1 MSFDNHLHLEV
12 CGILQRIKNAIDN
25 EVLWIKHYENLIKI
39 EKDLPEEETKKD
51 LPEDS
56 QEAKSLDELL
66 ISDFLYLEL
75 KIYGISNQ
83 NNKDKDTMELVIGKI
98 KEIEKFIPMV
108 FNFKERLKLVLC
120 AVSHMDKGLISLEPS
135 IFSYN
140 DIVDKFKKL
149 DEIKM
154 LDGNTN
160 APEEYLHNGNGNNI
174 NKLNEFLEN
183 KERIVKIQEDLVES
197 VKLNVNKKSKVEPR
211 ESRSSSTKSGGA
223 INGGPQNNS
232 SHNININ
239 AFFKDITTL
248 KGKNPL
254 KDLIN
259 SYNLNGNYV
268 DGDKEKMFNNFAWI
282 SFSRMNKKDHND
294 QLKMLKD
301 GFKSYIDNSTT
312 PLSDKIKERVKFLV
326 DKSDGFVLFKK
337 YLPPKIFKIEWFVEY
352 FEQHVPFLSL
362 ILGEA
367 NGGVPPPAEETKG
380 EEAAAEEMKGE
391 EAALKARVAELKAA
405 LSTNA
410 EQRGLQGELPA
421 SKLQEVF
428 NNYIEKVFE
437 YLYAKLLIDKNII
450 EEEIDHQKKVEE
462 QKHRSRDNINSDFES
477 AKDPLLRM
485 FLFFVSEC
493 VHDMSSEIPKLS
505 VGVANSFWDN
515 LENNFPNKISL
526 QDENVNDTSLFR
538 YVKTALEEKKDI
550 EEKLIAMLVIKSKLI
565 YLLQNYH
572 YF

>member
-1 MSFDNHLHLEV
+1 MSVDNHLHLEV
-12 CGILQRIKNAIDN
+12 RDILQRIKDAIDN
-25 EVLWIKHYENLIKI
+25 EALWTKHYKNLREI

-75 KIYGISNQ
+75 KIYGIPAAG
-83 NNKDKDTMELVIGKI
+83 DKKNTMELVISKI

-120 AVSHMDKGLISLEPS
+120 AVSHMDEGLLSLEPTKY
-135 IFSYN
+135 SYD
-140 DIVDKFKKL
+140 DIVHKFKKL
-149 DEIKM
+149 GEIKM

-160 APEEYLHNGNGNNI
+160 GPEEYLHNGNGNNI

-183 KERIVKIQEDLVES
+183 KERIVKIQEDLVKS
-197 VKLNVNKKSKVEPR
+197 VKLNVNKKSKVEPTLVQSVKIKKTR
-211 ESRSSSTKSGGA
+211 KRSSSSTNSGGA
-223 INGGPQNNS
+223 INEGPQNNS

-239 AFFKDITTL
+239 TFFQGIATL
-248 KGKNPL
+248 NEKNPL

-268 DGDKEKMFNNFAWI
+268 DGDKEKMFHNLAWI
-282 SFSRMNKKDHND
+282 SFSKMNKKDHKD
-294 QLKMLKD
+294 QLEMLKD

-312 PLSDKIKERVKFLV
+312 PSGDKIKESVKFLV
-326 DKSDGFVLFKK
+326 DQFTDFELFKK
-337 YLPPKIFKIEWFVEY
+337 YLPSNTFNNEWPVNY
-352 FEQHVPFLSL
+352 FDCYTPILLL

-367 NGGVPPPAEETKG
+367 NGLVTSVEDAG
-380 EEAAAEEMKGE
+380 AEEMKGDE
-391 EAALKARVAELKAA
+391 AEAAAA
-405 LSTNA
+405 A
-410 EQRGLQGELPA
+410 AAAAAAKP
-421 SKLQEVF
+421 QEVF
-428 NNYIEKVFE
+428 NKYIEKLFE
-437 YLYAKLLIDKNII
+437 YSYAKLLIDKNII
-450 EEEIDHQKKVEE
+450 EEEIAHQKKVEE
-462 QKHRSRDNINSDFES
+462 QKHRSRDDINSVFES

-493 VHDMSSEIPKLS
+493 VRDMSSKIQNLS
-505 VGVANSFWDN
+505 EEYAYSFWDN

-526 QDENVNDTSLFR
+526 QDEKVNGTSLFD
-538 YVKTALEEKKDI
+538 YVKTALEEKTGRV
-550 EEKLIAMLVIKSKLI
+550 EKQETVIAMLVIKSKLI